1 MFCRLQSSGF
11 TVMHLVYVVYN
22 ADADGSV
29 IGITRRQAED
39 LVVRGHRVTLISN
52 SPGISWSGIHSVH
65 IPVCDGPIWSR
76 LSWACERYSARVQRW
91 LPALSLRRVIEQF
104 RFPLSAAHAI
114 TELNRND
121 HIDGLICCQH
131 RIAQGLY
138 AVQQSLKLRV
148 MLVAHGDIFEHPR
161 GAFSLATIWLYRWAA
176 VGSYRQADRVVAVSH
191 KLAERA
197 IEKGASP
204 ERVTVVYNGID
215 VAEIGGPSMDT
226 LPRKADIELL
236 VVGRLSHEKGI
247 DILLEAIP
255 LLKNASVRVRLVG
268 EGDARPALQRQARN
282 LRIVDRVEFIG
293 GVPRATLSALYR
305 SCDLVVMPSR
315 SDAMPLVALEAM
327 TCGRPVLATRV
338 GGIPEVIDDG
348 VQGRL
353 VPPEDPSALAKAID
367 ELFENPTRRISM
379 AEAAV
384 ARAAKFD
391 WPQVLDQF
399 HDAVLK
405 TFSQPDILRK

>member
-1 MFCRLQSSGF
+1 
-11 TVMHLVYVVYN
+11 MHFVYVVYN
-22 ADADGSV
+22 ADANGSV

-39 LVVRGHRVTLISN
+39 LVVRGHRVTLLSN
-52 SPGISWSGIHSVH
+52 SLGISWSS
-65 IPVCDGPIWSR
+65 IPSLHVSACEGPFWSR
-76 LSWACERYSARVQRW
+76 LSWACERYSTRVQRW
-91 LPALSLRRVIEQF
+91 LPALSLRGVIEQL
-104 RFPLSAAHAI
+104 RFPLSAARAI
-114 TELNRND
+114 TELNRHD
-121 HIDGLICCQH
+121 RIDGVICCQH
-131 RIAQGLY
+131 RIAHGLH
-138 AVQQSLKLRV
+138 ALQRSLKLRV

-161 GAFSLATIWLYRWAA
+161 GAFSFTTTWLYRWAA
-176 VGSYRQADRVVAVSH
+176 VGSYRQVDRVVAVSRR
-191 KLAERA
+191 LAERA

-215 VAEIGGPSMDT
+215 VAEIGGPSTDT
-226 LPRKADIELL
+226 LPRKADFELL
-236 VVGRLSHEKGI
+236 VVGRLSREKGI
-247 DILLEAIP
+247 DILLKAIP

-268 EGDARPALQRQARN
+268 DGDARQALQRQARN
-282 LRIVDRVEFIG
+282 LRIVDRVEFVG

-305 SCDLVVMPSR
+305 SCDLVIMPSR

-327 TCGRPVLATRV
+327 ACGRPILATRV

-353 VPPEDPSALAKAID
+353 VPPEDPSALAKGID
-367 ELFENPTRRISM
+367 ELFENPTLRASM
-379 AEAAV
+379 AKAAV

-405 TFSQPDILRK
+405 TFSQPDNSIEASGFIMAPKV